1 MLLLFRYLKCLGV
14 GMTPESVLT
23 DEDREAKYKNRPKG
37 TRSKNRTKRRTMMDS
52 RVRMNEPDE
61 SEEADDDGEQPA
73 SNARSEPFARS
84 MFSWGTLN
92 FLIISNSL
100 FLQGGPSA

>member
-52 RVRMNEPDE
+52 RVRVNESGDE
-61 SEEADDDGEQPA
+61 SGEADEGEQPA
-73 SNARSEPFARS
+73 SNARSDPLCAVCLV
-84 MFSWGTLN
+84 GA
-92 FLIISNSL
+92 
-100 FLQGGPSA
+100 P